1 MLKNL
6 VQQYEDK
13 IAQAKRFQSTSK
25 KAVQAFMA
33 APTTHHHHI
42 SKPSQTNQ
50 KLPEEEHRV
59 YFPPTNAP
67 KLGLKEQPSILRPSA
82 STFRAPAFPSDD
94 ISQQPVQIRRD
105 VISNTIRS
113 ARTSMDSAIEI
124 SDKIPLQR
132 QGSTPPK
139 SVSTIQTTISEDTA
153 KGVEGM
159 RAKTIKR
166 MSVSAKQR
174 RFSALKSFHENQ
186 VMSTI
191 SEDFAASILSATDT
205 IFFENKMKGIQN
217 LRRSSLS
224 DEPRTLTRTT
234 TAAPPTVVTL
244 KNELPEIPE
253 IPSDKSHP
261 TISSRDAQELFAVPE
276 GTSNLLEA
284 AAELNKIRIDQI
296 VIQVEL
302 RDRLKLL
309 RESIKC
315 LNSKQQR
322 MSVRMAPRQLDS
334 CEFPHTTL

>member
-33 APTTHHHHI
+33 APATHHHI

-50 KLPEEEHRV
+50 KLPEEEYRV

-82 STFRAPAFPSDD
+82 STSRAPAFPSDD

-124 SDKIPLQR
+124 SDKVPLQR
-132 QGSTPPK
+132 QASAPRK
-139 SVSTIQTTISEDTA
+139 SVSTIQPTISEDTA

-159 RAKTIKR
+159 RAKSIKR

-205 IFFENKMKGIQN
+205 IFFENKMKGIQTH

-234 TAAPPTVVTL
+234 AAAPHTVTL
-244 KNELPEIPE
+244 KNEQPE

-261 TISSRDAQELFAVPE
+261 TISSRDAQALFVVPE

-309 RESIKC
+309 RESIEC

-334 CEFPHTTL
+334 SEFPHATL

>member
-33 APTTHHHHI
+33 APTTHHQYS
-42 SKPSQTNQ
+42 SKPSQQNQ
-50 KLPEEEHRV
+50 KLPEEQHAV

-67 KLGLKEQPSILRPSA
+67 KLGLKRQPSILRPSA
-82 STFRAPAFPSDD
+82 STSRAPAFPSDG
-94 ISQQPVQIRRD
+94 ISQQPVQILRD
-105 VISNTIRS
+105 VITNPIRS

-124 SDKIPLQR
+124 SDKTTLQR
-132 QGSTPPK
+132 QASTPPK
-139 SVSTIQTTISEDTA
+139 SVSTIQSTIPDDTA
-153 KGVEGM
+153 KGVEVM
-159 RAKTIKR
+159 RAKSIKR

-174 RFSALKSFHENQ
+174 RFSALKSFHEK
-186 VMSTI
+186 STI

-205 IFFENKMKGIQN
+205 IFFENKMKGIQK
-217 LRRSSLS
+217 LRPSSLS
-224 DEPRTLTRTT
+224 EEPATLTRTT
-234 TAAPPTVVTL
+234 TAAPPTVTI
-244 KNELPEIPE
+244 KNEQPQLS
-253 IPSDKSHP
+253 SDKSHP
-261 TISSRDAQELFAVPE
+261 TISSRGAQALFTAPE
-276 GTSNLLEA
+276 CTSNLLEA

-309 RESIKC
+309 RESIEC

-322 MSVRMAPRQLDS
+322 MSVRMVAS
-334 CEFPHTTL
+334 T